1 MPHSPMHRNRFTRAL
16 AATTLGLGLTVTA
29 AACSSEDGGG
39 ESTAQVSSTQHNDA
53 DVAFAST
60 MLQHHAQALSMV
72 DLTRGRPLD
81 REVQQLAEEIRQAQ
95 APEIET
101 FSDWLTDWDEE
112 VPETMRDHANAGH
125 GGDDGQ
131 AMEGMEGMEGM
142 AGMMSAADMEALR
155 DAPDRAFQTMWLE
168 MMVEHH
174 EGAVEMAEVET
185 QEGRYAPAVD
195 LAGDIAASQTEEI
208 ETMRSL
214 LG

>member
-1 MPHSPMHRNRFTRAL
+1 MHRTRVTRAL
-16 AATTLGLGLTVTA
+16 AATTLGLGLTLT
-29 AACSSEDGGG
+29 AACSSEDGDSKG
-39 ESTAQVSSTQHNDA
+39 TPPVSSTQHNEA
-53 DVAFAST
+53 DVAFASG

-81 REVQQLAEEIRQAQ
+81 REVEQLAEEIRQAQ

-101 FSDWLTDWDEE
+101 FAEWLTEWDEE
-112 VPETMRDHANAGH
+112 VPETVRDHANAGH
-125 GGDDGQ
+125 DGDGMGDVQGMDG
-131 AMEGMEGMEGM
+131 MDGMD
-142 AGMMSAADMEALR
+142 GMMSAADMEALR
-155 DAPDRAFQTMWLE
+155 DAPDRTFQTMWLE